1 MNLFSFYNCSGK
13 THLRLHQKK
22 TCIDSILSFHP
33 KTQTPTHAAV
43 IGVVTRDPLL
53 SVASIGNECYVTSQ
67 IAAACVGDYLKP
79 YTDHIGTIAGSTY
92 TSLLEVKI
100 SS

>member
-1 MNLFSFYNCSGK
+1 MNLFSFYNCRKS
-13 THLRLHQKK
+13 HLCLHQKK

-33 KTQTPTHAAV
+33 KTQTPTYAAV
-43 IGVVTRDPLL
+43 IGVFTRDALL
-53 SVASIGNECYVTSQ
+53 PVASIGDCYVTSQ
-67 IAAACVGDYLKP
+67 ITAACVGDYLKP